1 VRWQPEKA
9 GDPVDDERNDRWP
22 SDVKVKWRSPV
33 RTIHSFAFSVVAALL
48 FALPGC
54 QRQEGP
60 AERAGREV
68 DKAVEKTG
76 QQMEKAGERIEDAA
90 KDARK

>member
-1 VRWQPEKA
+1 M
-9 GDPVDDERNDRWP
+9 
-22 SDVKVKWRSPV
+22 
-33 RTIHSFAFSVVAALL
+33 RTIHSFAFSAVAALL

-54 QRQEGP
+54 ERQEGP

-76 QQMEKAGERIEDAA
+76 QQMEKAGERIQDAA